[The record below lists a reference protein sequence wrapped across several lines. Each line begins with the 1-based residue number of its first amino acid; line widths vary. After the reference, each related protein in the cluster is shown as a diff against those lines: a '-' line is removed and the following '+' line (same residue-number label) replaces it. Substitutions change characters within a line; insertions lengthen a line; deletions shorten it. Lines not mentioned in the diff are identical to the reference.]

1 MARSDDTIFA
11 LSSGAGRSGVAVFRL
26 SGARAHIIATA
37 FCGEMDRIGQVYI
50 RPVRDPET
58 CDLIDK
64 GVVFLFAGPASFTGE
79 DMAEIQLHGSLAV
92 IASLSDALSNQ
103 GIRPAD
109 AGEFTERAFRN
120 GKLDLAQ
127 AEALAD
133 LIDAETIKQHKQ
145 SLGQLG
151 GQLSE
156 VGQRWRQHLIG
167 CLAPLEAAIDFPDE
181 AAIPAQIEAR
191 ARPVIEQLIAELQIF
206 LDQSRKAQRVR
217 KGVTIVLL
225 GAPNAGKSSLL
236 NWLAKS
242 DIAIVSDTPGTT
254 RDAIECRIELAG
266 VPVTVIDTAG
276 LRGATDD
283 AIEQEG
289 IRRALA
295 KAAKA
300 DLRIGMVAADD
311 PGGRDTIGENLH
323 AGDILLWNK
332 NDLKPAAGLAIS
344 LKTGAGLADFLVQLE
359 AKVGALCGSGEEP
372 ALTRARHV
380 YAVEA
385 ASMALNRSLDALQQ
399 GPEMAAQDIHIAIQ
413 SLGQITGD
421 VGVEDVLGEIF
432 ASFCIGK

>member
-1 MARSDDTIFA
+1 MVRSDDTIFA

-26 SGARAHIIATA
+26 SGARAHNIAAA
-37 FCGEMDRIGQVYI
+37 FCGKMDRIGQVYV

-64 GVVFLFAGPASFTGE
+64 AVVFLFARPASFTGE

-92 IASLSDALSNQ
+92 IVALFDALSNQ

-127 AEALAD
+127 VEALAD
-133 LIDAETIKQHKQ
+133 LIDAETTKQHKQ

-156 VGQRWRQHLIG
+156 VGKRWRQHLIS
-167 CLAPLEAAIDFPDE
+167 CLSPLEAAIDFPDE
-181 AAIPAQIEAR
+181 ADIPAEIEAR
-191 ARPVIEQLIAELQIF
+191 ARPVIEQLIADLHLF
-206 LDQSRKAQRVR
+206 LDESSKARRVR
-217 KGVTIVLL
+217 KGVTVVLL

-242 DIAIVSDTPGTT
+242 DIAIVSDVPGTT

-276 LRGATDD
+276 LRGATND

-289 IRRALA
+289 MRRALA

-311 PGGRDTIGENLH
+311 PGGRDAVGQRLH
-323 AGDILLWNK
+323 EGD
-332 NDLKPAAGLAIS
+332 
-344 LKTGAGLADFLVQLE
+344 GAV
-359 AKVGALCGSGEEP
+359 
-372 ALTRARHV
+372 
-380 YAVEA
+380 VE
-385 ASMALNRSLDALQQ
+385 
-399 GPEMAAQDIHIAIQ
+399 
-413 SLGQITGD
+413 
-421 VGVEDVLGEIF
+421 
-432 ASFCIGK
+432 